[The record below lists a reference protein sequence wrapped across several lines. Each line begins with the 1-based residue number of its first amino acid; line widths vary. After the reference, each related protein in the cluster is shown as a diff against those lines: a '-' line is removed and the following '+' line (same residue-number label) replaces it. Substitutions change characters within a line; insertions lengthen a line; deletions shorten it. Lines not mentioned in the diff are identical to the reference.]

1 MDDLK
6 ALSPDRFEQ
15 REWTALQWVRTYL
28 VFEGAFPDEKL
39 AAEFERRY
47 SPAERV
53 DIFAVFKLM
62 LFFNM
67 LANTLIGK
75 SEAV

>member
-1 MDDLK
+1 MDDLTT
-6 ALSPDRFEQ
+6 LSPDRFEQ

-28 VFEGAFPDEKL
+28 VFEGAFPDENL
-39 AAEFERRY
+39 TAAFARQY
-47 SPAERV
+47 SPAERT

-67 LANTLIGK
+67 LMNTLFGK
-75 SEAV
+75 RKAV